1 VEVLS
6 EIFIL
11 VVKSWSSDLFGHGG
25 LPPPMQLARICRT
38 WRQIASSTPLL
49 WTFIRIV
56 LPTKRLDV
64 YEELIREWIARSA
77 GCPLHL
83 EIFGDDLSPQT
94 CMNNFRPIFTLLL
107 NPGLQGPAGGY
118 VGCEIRFS
126 VAARASHFSYED
138 TPITVPI
145 SMAIQMLS
153 SIAKNQ
159 NFNETL

>member
-1 VEVLS
+1 MYFLFSLSVSMNFMRDANEVARVLALLDGPKSMIHTGPAWEQIKHLPVEVLS

-38 WRQIASSTPLL
+38 WRQIAFSTPLL

-83 EIFGDDLSPQT
+83 QIFGDDLSPDLYERLPT
-94 CMNNFRPIFTLLL
+94 NLHL
-107 NPGLQGPAGGY
+107 
-118 VGCEIRFS
+118 
-126 VAARASHFSYED
+126 ASTKS
-138 TPITVPI
+138 
-145 SMAIQMLS
+145 
-153 SIAKNQ
+153 
-159 NFNETL
+159 